1 MKSIILILL
10 FLLTSC
16 MANMPNNCK
25 KLWDIKENKQ
35 TVMIYMCIEQPEK
48 KSELLYDTMQI
59 REEMKMK

>member
-1 MKSIILILL
+1 
-10 FLLTSC
+10 